1 VTLQIV
7 AAPDW
12 AEAAWTGWRIPA
24 AQVRAVSD
32 AAQAAADLRAL
43 QARLRE
49 GQASAYRAARAEGMT
64 AARAAARAE
73 AQAQD
78 AARWTALEAQVRE
91 LEAEASAQIADLA
104 LSIVR
109 RLAGGELGEAFIVRA
124 AAEAARNLVAE
135 VPLRVRAHPSAA
147 AGIRGELRDIL
158 PGVAVVLDADAARD
172 SCVFEMRDGE
182 VDTSL
187 HVQLAALETALKPSA
202 AGVVS

>member
-1 VTLQIV
+1 MTLQIV
-7 AAPDW
+7 TAPDW

-24 AQVRAVSD
+24 AEVRAVSD

-43 QARLRE
+43 QARLLA
-49 GQASAYRAARAEGMT
+49 GQASAYRAARAEGLM
-64 AARAAARAE
+64 AARAAAQVE

-78 AARWTALEAQVRE
+78 AARWAVIEAQVGQ
-91 LEAEASAQIADLA
+91 LKIEASAQIADLA

-109 RLAGGELGEAFIVRA
+109 RLAGGELGETFIART

-135 VPLRVRAHPSAA
+135 APLRVRAHPSAV

-158 PGVAVVLDADAARD
+158 PAVAVVLDADAARD

-187 HVQLAALETALKPSA
+187 HVQLAALESALKPSA
-202 AGVVS
+202 GAVS